1 MILLIFLLLIGW
13 ASAVLASMFRR
24 SEPLWFFIAILT
36 GGWGLLALAILCL
49 IQFGEENKP

>member
-13 ASAVLASMFRR
+13 ASATLAGKFRR
-24 SEPLWFFIAILT
+24 NQALWFLIAIFT